1 MARARPPTSAKKKAR
16 STTKRHTAAAP
27 ARRPAQARSDAIAL
41 LKSDHRQVEDFFQQF
56 EKARGD
62 DRKRNV
68 ARKICHALRVHTQI
82 EEEIFYPAFYEA
94 TEDEDLHHE
103 AIVEHDGAKKLIAEI
118 EASGP
123 EDDFYDARVNVLAEM
138 IKHHVKEEEQ
148 RDGMF
153 AKARSS
159 EMDLVVL
166 GEQMA
171 TRKAELESAPEMLK
185 GLERTMDAGRGLIT
199 RLVFSTR

>member
-1 MARARPPTSAKKKAR
+1 MSHHRNATAGRRR
-16 STTKRHTAAAP
+16 S
-27 ARRPAQARSDAIAL
+27 
-41 LKSDHRQVEDFFQQF
+41 
-56 EKARGD
+56 
-62 DRKRNV
+62 
-68 ARKICHALRVHTQI
+68 
-82 EEEIFYPAFYEA
+82 
-94 TEDEDLHHE
+94 
-103 AIVEHDGAKKLIAEI
+103 GAKKLIAEI